1 MKTMYV
7 RGDHE
12 TAAVVRALQ
21 ASGYRYQGRAGGKTL
36 YGKGEYQADG
46 KNLVL
51 IITVY
56 DEKTRRA

>member
-21 ASGYRYQGRAGGKTL
+21 ASGYRYQGRTGGKTL

-51 IITVY
+51 IIFLC
-56 DEKTRRA
+56 